1 MMDDWF
7 DILTQVCVER
17 GLRPPGAEG
26 PRSSF
31 GLGCHEHDGAD
42 AEGLSGRRA
51 GIAMGRH
58 PVDEAVQ
65 LVGETYQPFV
75 AALSAVRRDLSE
87 GEGRERGTEVFGG
100 DRGRGQAVSPSYR
113 SVVLAL
119 RERREGL

>member
-1 MMDDWF
+1 MDDF
-7 DILTQVCVER
+7 LDILTQIRVER

-42 AEGLSGRRA
+42 AEGLGGRRA
-51 GIAMGRH
+51 GIAVGRH
-58 PVDEAVQ
+58 AVDEAVQ
-65 LVGETYQPFV
+65 LVGETYQPLV
-75 AALSAVRRDLSE
+75 SALSAVRRDLGE
-87 GEGRERGTEVFGG
+87 GEGRERGAEVFGR
-100 DRGRGQAVSPSYR
+100 DRGRGQALSPSYR